1 MACGGQDRRSRTKP
15 SPPLIVMVHRTKL
28 MHTAFLSVSS
38 TQTIIYTIKVHFCIF
53 RSFFFF
59 SKYLIS
65 MQFLLLFLFLALNF
79 GFVFSKNEY
88 LSTECIIGNNQF
100 YHLKPI
106 EPQTSNERKR
116 NHHRE
121 NKMKCVQMNT
131 LTAKNVTYGQN
142 ADYFFTQNDMR
153 MKKEF
158 FLRFTYW
165 PRTQHKMCIQWFVS
179 LSSHKRSSHQQ
190 CIHIRLSRRRS
201 LTCSTHIAC
210 GYRFLILFFHEL
222 FARCFFRFFF
232 IDVVAV
238 AAGVFFSRKARLD
251 MTNLHREYLQN

>member
-131 LTAKNVTYGQN
+131 HTHTHSEKCYI
-142 ADYFFTQNDMR
+142 
-153 MKKEF
+153 
-158 FLRFTYW
+158 
-165 PRTQHKMCIQWFVS
+165 RTEC
-179 LSSHKRSSHQQ
+179 R
-190 CIHIRLSRRRS
+190 
-201 LTCSTHIAC
+201 
-210 GYRFLILFFHEL
+210 LFFYTKRYANEKRVL
-222 FARCFFRFFF
+222 ST
-232 IDVVAV
+232 V
-238 AAGVFFSRKARLD
+238 
-251 MTNLHREYLQN
+251 YLLAKDTA